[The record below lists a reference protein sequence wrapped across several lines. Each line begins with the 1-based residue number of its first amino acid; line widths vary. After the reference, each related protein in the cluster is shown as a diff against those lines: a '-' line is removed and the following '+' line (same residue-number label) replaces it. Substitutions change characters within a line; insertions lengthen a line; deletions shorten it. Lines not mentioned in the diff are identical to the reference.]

1 MQQFEKFSASE
12 LFCPKCRVAQ
22 PVYERLLLVLP
33 HAELYDIRCR
43 VCTTSLGQREA
54 KAAPL
59 SAQMAR
65 PAAKPRAKPAAR
77 APVPTQRRLR
87 A

>member
-12 LFCPKCRVAQ
+12 LYCPKCRAAR
-22 PVYERLLLVLP
+22 PVFERLLLVLP
-33 HAELYDIRCR
+33 HAEIYDIRCR
-43 VCTTSLGQREA
+43 QCATSLGQREA
-54 KAAPL
+54 KAPSL

-65 PAAKPRAKPAAR
+65 PMPAPKPAR
-77 APVPTQRRLR
+77 APVPAQRRLR